1 MIEHGRD
8 IAPRDKLLDQYSAL
22 SPLLVNPIIDDEYA
36 LRDQAARKAKKQ
48 FHRLGQV
55 AVLMIAASAIF
66 TLAEALIPGFVP
78 ESVVLRLIAVSVA
91 GIGILLQ
98 LYLILTGQKQK
109 WLLNRYASER
119 LRSIKFQ
126 SYQTALTAE
135 TSEDLQDKADA
146 FLNKAIADLDN
157 ELNGGIAVLRAFL
170 PGEAYLEIGAPDT
183 ARNPELAELMM
194 SAFTDL
200 RIKYQIRFANSEIER
215 FTSRRRLF
223 NSTQDMV
230 YLAAAVFTFLALG
243 AKLFQPM
250 GIVIETGWIEFL
262 AVSLFIVGA
271 TEAILDN
278 ALLEEQ
284 SQSRYEQYARNVE
297 TVLHQSKDANK
308 PAADIIADMEA
319 LCLGELAQFCAAA
332 QKISYRF

>member
-1 MIEHGRD
+1 VIEHGRD
-8 IAPRDKLLDQYSAL
+8 IAPRDRLLEQYSPL
-22 SPLLVNPIIDDEYA
+22 KPLLVNPIIDDEFA
-36 LRDQAARKAKKQ
+36 RRDQAAQTAKKQ

-66 TLAEALIPGFVP
+66 TLAEALVPGLIPK
-78 ESVVLRLIAVSVA
+78 SVILRLIAVSVA

-109 WLLNRYASER
+109 WLLNRYATER

-126 SYQTALTAE
+126 SYQNALMAE
-135 TSEDLQDKADA
+135 STEDLQLKTDA

-157 ELNGGIAVLRAFL
+157 ELNGGIAVLRAFR
-170 PGEAYLEIGAPDT
+170 PEDAYLKISTPKT
-183 ARNPELAELMM
+183 ARSPDLAAMMM
-194 SAFTDL
+194 SAFQDL

-230 YLAAAVFTFLALG
+230 YLAAAIFTFMALG
-243 AKLFQPM
+243 AKLFEPL
-250 GIVIETGWIEFL
+250 GVLIATGWMEFL
-262 AVSLFIVGA
+262 AVSFFIIGA

-284 SQSRYEQYARNVE
+284 SQSRYDQYAKDIDM
-297 TVLHQSKDANK
+297 VLQRSKDDTNS
-308 PAADIIADMEA
+308 AAGIIADMEA
-319 LCLGELAQFCAAA
+319 LCLGELSQFCAAA